1 MSSEAP
7 TGASDIQLYSLATPN
22 GQKIGKP
29 PSLHKLYVQTR
40 SGRDH
45 HSCNSGVALEEM
57 GLPYDAHTI
66 DIRKNVQF
74 EPWYP
79 TNQTTTPRV

>member
-1 MSSEAP
+1 MDKKLVSLPPP
-7 TGASDIQLYSLATPN
+7 TNPL
-22 GQKIGKP
+22 
-29 PSLHKLYVQTR
+29 TR
-40 SGRDH
+40 AGRDPYV
-45 HSCNSGVALEEM
+45 CNSGIALEEM

-79 TNQTTTPRV
+79 TNQTITPRV

>member
-1 MSSEAP
+1 MCK
-7 TGASDIQLYSLATPN
+7 L
-22 GQKIGKP
+22 GQA
-29 PSLHKLYVQTR
+29 
-40 SGRDH
+40 RDH

-79 TNQTTTPRV
+79 TNQTTTPGV